1 MYQQPNQAKT
11 PNLFTPNY
19 GGAPLGQNPNP
30 ALVNNQLQYQRQL
43 AQQQALQRN
52 QAMQIQNAQRAQQ
65 MQNMQNAQLLNAQK
79 MQQAQN
85 MQKLPKPQQMQNNIK
100 IQNNQIPNTM
110 NQQVVIGSDG
120 KMYAAVQNQ
129 KNVINPIQNIQ
140 QQANLNKNQGT
151 ILKNNIAQPF
161 QDRKLL
167 AASHNP
173 MVLGHTLEPINQNQK
188 NNHQILQNQQQQNLL
203 YQHHQ
208 QVKKEI
214 VNQPINPQ
222 PKRETLRQGQQQQ
235 NMPLIDNLKNTAFM
249 PIPNAQEAHINQ
261 QQKQTQKQTKAN
273 SNPTK
278 KSVTLMTVNSLAMME
293 YDKYPEV
300 ESSTKNLHNISGYGA
315 NSFNGISKNYNE
327 DKYKKIVDEKRDIT
341 INGVTNKV
349 NISYFGV
356 FDGHGG
362 DKCSIFLKDNMH
374 NFLFNSKNFP
384 SNPLQSIYDSFQ
396 TAENMF
402 YKEAVKNGKLL
413 DKSGSCA
420 VIALF
425 IDNILYS
432 INLGDSRALYSRSSG
447 QELYQITR
455 DHKPNDTIEKTRV
468 EKSGGKVYYA
478 NKTVINGKEVTLTE
492 EQFGKNFTFP
502 YRLLPSGLAVSII
515 FYNNLG
521 CKNYW

>member
-1 MYQQPNQAKT
+1 MHQQPNQAKT

-19 GGAPLGQNPNP
+19 GRVPLDQNPNP

-110 NQQVVIGSDG
+110 NQQVVIGPDG